1 MYVVPPD
8 GVPDIAKY
16 TFPFALG
23 KKQKDHQVLLLE
35 ILRQT
40 KELEQ
45 ITYQYCRYTTL
56 CEPTYFERVVIQND
70 QIKWVNNLSIVQG
83 GTYGKRVGHSMEF
96 DDKKHPRA

>member
-8 GVPDIAKY
+8 GICDIAKY

-35 ILRQT
+35 ILRHA

-45 ITYQYCRYTTL
+45 ITYQYCRDTNS
-56 CEPTYFERVVIQND
+56 CEPTDFERVVIQND
-70 QIKWVNNLSIVQG
+70 QIERVNNLSIVQG
-83 GTYGKRVGHSMEF
+83 GTYGKRVGSLHGI
-96 DDKKHPRA
+96 